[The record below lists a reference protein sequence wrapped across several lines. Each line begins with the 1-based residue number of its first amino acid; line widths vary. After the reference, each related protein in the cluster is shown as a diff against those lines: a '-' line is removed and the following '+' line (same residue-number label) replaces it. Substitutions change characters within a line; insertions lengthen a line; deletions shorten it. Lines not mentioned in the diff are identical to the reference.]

1 MSQQLGAGPGCCP
14 HAPGR
19 AASSV
24 TLDSSGLRLDRG
36 LWTAGA
42 LSGLSATCQGLS
54 QCRLSIWGRWG
65 NESEGP
71 VGAWQGQARVLS
83 SLAGLSPRGRLPVRS
98 QLDEVSLCPALLCP
112 CSHLPAL
119 CMEGE
124 SGAQTWGRGLRERGL
139 IWGVSPPRSTAP
151 YFLFLV
157 TLEIFSGS
165 FSRRGHGPWGVFFG
179 FSWSPWAFLSEPSAL
194 PGHGQCLGDSTD
206 SVWDSAEG
214 LGSYRV
220 CVPLGS
226 AILWPPFTLA
236 PPKERG
242 DSRSSIASV
251 EQEPQAV
258 CAHRPWPGAGHLLPV
273 WSPPWALS
281 PWGGAV
287 ASQADASPTG
297 AAASAQVVWSRWPAC
312 VRTRRPSPA
321 GRGWGRLLCPLS

>member
-1 MSQQLGAGPGCCP
+1 MSLLSLSC
-14 HAPGR
+14 
-19 AASSV
+19 S
-24 TLDSSGLRLDRG
+24 LYRG
-36 LWTAGA
+36 
-42 LSGLSATCQGLS
+42 
-54 QCRLSIWGRWG
+54 
-65 NESEGP
+65 
-71 VGAWQGQARVLS
+71 
-83 SLAGLSPRGRLPVRS
+83 
-98 QLDEVSLCPALLCP
+98 
-112 CSHLPAL
+112 
-119 CMEGE
+119 
-124 SGAQTWGRGLRERGL
+124 RERGPNMGAGAQGKRFDL
-139 IWGVSPPRSTAP
+139 GCFPSQKYSTLLFVP
-151 YFLFLV
+151 GHPGDFLR
-157 TLEIFSGS
+157 IF
-165 FSRRGHGPWGVFFG
+165 FTSRTWPLGVFFG

-321 GRGWGRLLCPLS
+321 GRGWGWLLCPLS